1 VRRLPGIGLLL
12 GMSLLAGCAQLAGPP
27 PARAVPIAAGE
38 APPPFRLAGRVSV
51 KSAEQSFSGGLR
63 WAHEDAA
70 DEILLNSPLGQGV
83 AELRRRGGRVTL
95 TDAEGRQRE
104 ADSGEALLEAALGV
118 SLPLE
123 GLVYWLHARPRPG
136 GAYNLEEDASGRVT
150 RMEQDGWR
158 IEYDRYQPRGDRW
171 QPGRIFAQRGEGLEF
186 RLVVD
191 TWETP

>member
-1 VRRLPGIGLLL
+1 MRRLPGIGPLLAV
-12 GMSLLAGCAQLAGPP
+12 GLLAGCAQLAGPP
-27 PARAVPIAAGE
+27 PPRAEPIAGE

-63 WAHEDAA
+63 WTHEDAA

-83 AELRRRGGRVTL
+83 AELRRQGRRVSL
-95 TDAEGRQRE
+95 TDAEGRRRE

-136 GAYNLEEDASGRVT
+136 DAYGLEEDASGRVT
-150 RMEQDGWR
+150 RIEQDGWR
-158 IEYDRYQPRGDRW
+158 VDYDRYQPRGNRW
-171 QPGRIFAQRGEGLEF
+171 LPGRIFAQRGEALEF

-191 TWETP
+191 AWETP